1 MDYQVTW
8 LDPEMNVL
16 DTENYIGDEHTLATV
31 ATMVAADIAAGNAR
45 REPLS
50 SASICMTNNHR

>member
-8 LDPEMNVL
+8 LDPEMSVL

-31 ATMVAADIAAGNAR
+31 ATMVAADIAAGKRPEGA
-45 REPLS
+45 
-50 SASICMTNNHR
+50 AQFSIDLYDQ

>member
-16 DTENYIGDEHTLATV
+16 DTENYIGDEHALATV
-31 ATMVAADIAAGNAR
+31 ATMVAADIAAGKRPEGA
-45 REPLS
+45 
-50 SASICMTNNHR
+50 AQFSIDLYDQ